1 MDFNHRMDASEAS
14 ALEQTWRTGNNYLMG
29 VERFE
34 LPKPQGNWVTASPD
48 SPSPENTHIALQGG
62 LEPP

>member
-1 MDFNHRMDASEAS
+1 MPVTCPPVISNAQLKLYH
-14 ALEQTWRTGNNYLMG
+14 LMG

-48 SPSPENTHIALQGG
+48 SPSPENTHVALQGG

>member
-1 MDFNHRMDASEAS
+1 
-14 ALEQTWRTGNNYLMG
+14 MG